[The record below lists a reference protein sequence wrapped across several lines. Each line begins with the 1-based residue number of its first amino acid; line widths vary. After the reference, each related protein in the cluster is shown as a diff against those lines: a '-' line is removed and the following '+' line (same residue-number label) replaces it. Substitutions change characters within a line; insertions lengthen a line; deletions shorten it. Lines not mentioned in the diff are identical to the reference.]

1 MAKKKNKNILKNIFC
16 FKGKKSTKPGFRN
29 YCKSAIRGKN
39 LYLLIF
45 VVVFLG
51 IFVFLRNWFIVAT
64 VNYQPITRFT
74 IDRELEKQLGEQI
87 LDTQITEILIH
98 QEAKR
103 KNIKVTNE
111 EIQEKVKEIED
122 QLAAQSQDLDNI
134 LATQKQTRK
143 DLEKDLRNQ
152 IIVEKLISEDI
163 EVTDE
168 EIGEFFEKNK
178 SFFEENT
185 TLEDNKENVKEIL
198 LQEKMGNKFQSWL
211 DDLKK
216 NAKINHFVTF

>member
-16 FKGKKSTKPGFRN
+16 FKGKKSTKAGFCN

>member
-16 FKGKKSTKPGFRN
+16 FKGKKLTKASFCS
-29 YCKSAIRGKN
+29 YCKNAIRGEN

-87 LDTQITEILIH
+87 LDTQITEILIN

-103 KNIKVTNE
+103 KNIEVTNE

-122 QLAAQSQDLDNI
+122 QLATQSQNLDNI
-134 LATQKQTRK
+134 LAIQKQTRK

-152 IIVEKLISEDI
+152 IIVEKLVGEGI
-163 EVTDE
+163 EITDQ
-168 EIGEFFEKNK
+168 EIEEFFEKNS

-185 TLEDNKENVKEIL
+185 TLENNKENIKDIL
-198 LQEKMGNKFQSWL
+198 FQEKMGNKFQSWL

-216 NAKINHFVTF
+216 DAKINHFVTF

>member
-1 MAKKKNKNILKNIFC
+1 MAKKNSLKNIFS
-16 FKGKKSTKPGFRN
+16 FKGKKITKAGFFK
-29 YCKSAIRGKN
+29 YCKNAVKGEN

-45 VVVFLG
+45 VVIFLG

-74 IDRELEKQLGEQI
+74 IDRELEKQLGEQT
-87 LDTQITEILIH
+87 LDTQITEVLIY

-122 QLAAQSQDLDNI
+122 QLAAQSQNLDNI

-143 DLEKDLRNQ
+143 DLEKDLKNQ

-163 EVTDE
+163 EISDQEIE
-168 EIGEFFEKNK
+168 E
-178 SFFEENT
+178 FFEENKTFFEEGT
-185 TLEDNKENVKEIL
+185 TLEDNKEKITEVL
-198 LQEKMGNKFQSWL
+198 FQEKMGNKFQSWL

-216 NAKINHFVTF
+216 DAKINYFVTF